1 MELYPIQGGVVVL
14 LVALC
19 METRISS
26 GLGGGGGSLGSST
39 GFTFHEFAGLWLSLK
54 PMEEECKLK
63 YGSIA
68 VNILEY
74 AQKNKEVK
82 KSFSLFPLSCRL

>member
-1 MELYPIQGGVVVL
+1 MEIRIISGRGWGGGV
-14 LVALC
+14 
-19 METRISS
+19 
-26 GLGGGGGSLGSST
+26 GLGSLRSST
-39 GFTFHEFAGLWLSLK
+39 GFTFHEFAGFWLPLK
-54 PMEEECKLK
+54 HMEEECKLK
-63 YGSIA
+63 CGSVA

>member
-1 MELYPIQGGVVVL
+1 MEI
-14 LVALC
+14 
-19 METRISS
+19 RIIS
-26 GLGGGGGSLGSST
+26 GRGGGGVGLGSLRSST
-39 GFTFHEFAGLWLSLK
+39 GFTFHEFASFWLPLK

-63 YGSIA
+63 CGSIA

>member
-1 MELYPIQGGVVVL
+1 MELYPIQQGVVVL

-26 GLGGGGGSLGSST
+26 GLGGVGSLGSST

-54 PMEEECKLK
+54 PMEEGCKLK
-63 YGSIA
+63 CGSIA

-82 KSFSLFPLSCRL
+82 KSLSLFPLSCRL

>member
-26 GLGGGGGSLGSST
+26 GLGGGVTL
-39 GFTFHEFAGLWLSLK
+39 
-54 PMEEECKLK
+54 LK
-63 YGSIA
+63 YR
-68 VNILEY
+68 
-74 AQKNKEVK
+74 
-82 KSFSLFPLSCRL
+82 FHLS